1 MTGAMVKLP
10 PDEDTPEK
18 RVNKIFDTM
27 DFNHDKQLTY
37 EEFAEGSKKD
47 PSIVQVRKTLV
58 RLAFPFNYADDDKYY
73 TCCVCLCYAI
83 TCFIYI
89 QALSLYDG
97 LV

>member
-27 DFNHDKQLTY
+27 DFNKDKQLTY

-47 PSIVQVRKTLV
+47 PSIVQVRLS
-58 RLAFPFNYADDDKYY
+58 RPFWQYVLFY
-73 TCCVCLCYAI
+73 
-83 TCFIYI
+83 FE
-89 QALSLYDG
+89 
-97 LV
+97 